1 MFRHRTFK
9 MLVALALLAIM
20 MAPGVALGQAPQ
32 GPTDLFHAE
41 FDVANHPSQ
50 FDEVEMLI
58 DVAPNT
64 SNALVQYGGD
74 QFATVIQG
82 EVTVAGQSYATGKS
96 YVARAGESETLSN
109 PGATDA
115 RLISTILLPK
125 GSALEADAKTSAAEA
140 VLYKTQREIPNPP
153 TTFKVVQDVLE
164 FAPNAA
170 VPMHFHDG
178 AVLGLVIQG
187 QMTNHNG
194 NAVTQIGAG
203 TGFVEDPQQVHAIGD
218 ESNAPAIFFGTIL
231 LPPGGAIS
239 TIVNAPSGAPA
250 SAPSAANTGINWLT
264 YLGLAIV
271 VVLLLVLGGWFLR
284 RRAQRA

>member
-1 MFRHRTFK
+1 MFHHRTFK

-64 SNALVQYGGD
+64 SNSLVQYGGD

-82 EVTVAGQSYATGKS
+82 EVTVAGESYATGKS
-96 YVARAGESETLSN
+96 YVARAGKSETLSN
-109 PGATDA
+109 PGATAA

-125 GSALEADAKTSAAEA
+125 GAALEVDARTSAAES
-140 VLYKTQREIPNPP
+140 VVYKTQREIPNPP
-153 TTFKVVQDVLE
+153 ATFKVVQDVLE
-164 FAPNAA
+164 FAPN
-170 VPMHFHDG
+170 VGIPLHFHDG
-178 AVLGLVIQG
+178 PVLGLVIQG
-187 QMTNHNG
+187 QLTNHNG
-194 NAVTQIGAG
+194 KIVNQIGAG
-203 TGFVEDPQQVHAIGD
+203 TGFVEDPHQVHTIGN

-231 LPPGGAIS
+231 LPPGGEIQ
-239 TIVNAPSGAPA
+239 TIVNAPSSAPA
-250 SAPSAANTGINWLT
+250 ASPAAANTGINWLT
-264 YLGLAIV
+264 FLGLAAV
-271 VVLLLVLGGWFLR
+271 VVILLVFGGWFLR
-284 RRAQRA
+284 RRALRA